1 MSIKGQTVEERKAEV
16 LIKLRKYK
24 LLEKEKFEGA
34 FGYIV
39 EIPED
44 KEKALIWCILDQA
57 TVGIVSMNQLYKV
70 MKEKELER
78 AIVVTEGRYTHAVKQ
93 GAKKKKV
100 ELLLKSFPVFDI
112 FEHALVPM
120 HEILTVKER
129 QQLLT
134 QYKVKPYQMPQVTST
149 DPAVKAIGAKPGDV
163 LRIIRKSSTAG
174 EHIAYPLCSR
184 IKHYSLFS
192 YHHFCSFNDSLY
204 FIANFKIQI
213 FRGIFCYNRSNYG
226 WHLYLNF
233 DFCRYDAFLN

>member
-24 LLEKEKFEGA
+24 LLEKEQFEGA

-44 KEKALIWCILDQA
+44 KQKTLIWCILDQA

-93 GAKKKKV
+93 GAKKKNV

-112 FEHALVPM
+112 FEHALVPK
-120 HEILTVKER
+120 HEILTAKEK

-134 QYKVKPYQMPQVTST
+134 KYKVQPYQMPQVTST

-174 EHIAYPLCSR
+174 EHIAY
-184 IKHYSLFS
+184 
-192 YHHFCSFNDSLY
+192 
-204 FIANFKIQI
+204 
-213 FRGIFCYNRSNYG
+213 
-226 WHLYLNF
+226 
-233 DFCRYDAFLN
+233 RYVVE

>member
-1 MSIKGQTVEERKAEV
+1 VSVKGETVEERKAEV

-24 LLEKEKFEGA
+24 MLEKEKFEGA
-34 FGYIV
+34 FGYAV

-57 TVGIVSMNQLYKV
+57 TVGIVAMNQLYKV
-70 MKEKELER
+70 MKEKEIDR
-78 AIVVTEGRYTHAVKQ
+78 AIVITEGRYTHAVKQ

-120 HEILTVKER
+120 HEILSEKER
-129 QQLLT
+129 SQLLN
-134 QYKVKPYQMPQVTST
+134 QYKVKPYQMPQIGST

-174 EHIAYPLCSR
+174 EHTAY
-184 IKHYSLFS
+184 
-192 YHHFCSFNDSLY
+192 
-204 FIANFKIQI
+204 
-213 FRGIFCYNRSNYG
+213 
-226 WHLYLNF
+226 
-233 DFCRYDAFLN
+233 RYVVE